1 MFSFM
6 LCESFFVL
14 ASLIVFLPLL
24 KHKEVEDSST
34 ARLLSFRVIEG
45 KENSVLSILVSFSIL
60 AAFMAATLLAFNW
73 LGTQKQEHTRTVI
86 IGFFTLPSMVMIT
99 VKLFQLVMVK
109 IPNAPLVPTGIVSFA
124 AAAMISSGW
133 WLFPSWLTNDIAA
146 IGIILA
152 ILAGIPALPLR
163 PLLIGLCA
171 LTVYDIVMV
180 RSGVMTGAA
189 APWIKGE
196 GLMPPIAIITPD
208 TIFGIKTRGLLG
220 LGDLFFSGLIIRTA
234 AKYGLQYWTL
244 GGYCVGLILSGLASV
259 TWKTGMPALV
269 FLIPVLFLAF
279 FIGRIVQQQKPQL
292 QW

>member
-1 MFSFM
+1 
-6 LCESFFVL
+6 
-14 ASLIVFLPLL
+14 
-24 KHKEVEDSST
+24 
-34 ARLLSFRVIEG
+34 VIEG
-45 KENSVLSILVSFSIL
+45 KENSILSILLSVGIL
-60 AAFMAATLLAFNW
+60 ATFLAATLLAFNW
-73 LGTQKQEHTRTVI
+73 LGTQKPEHIRTFI
-86 IGFFTLPSMVMIT
+86 IGFFTIPSTVMIT
-99 VKLFQLVMVK
+99 VKLFQLAMVSV
-109 IPNAPLVPTGIVSFA
+109 PHAPLVPTGIVSFA

-133 WLFPSWLTNDIAA
+133 WLFPSWFTNDMAA
-146 IGIILA
+146 IGIILV

-196 GLMPPIAIITPD
+196 GLMPPIAIVTPD
-208 TIFGIKTRGLLG
+208 TIFGIRTRGLLG

-234 AKYGLQYWTL
+234 AKYGLQYWAL
-244 GGYCVGLILSGLASV
+244 GGYCVGLILSGLASAIM
-259 TWKTGMPALV
+259 KTAMPALV
-269 FLIPVLFLAF
+269 FLVPVLFLAF